1 MRKKLVV
8 ITTVFMFLG
17 NNTYAQQAG
26 QSVDKAIQSVKD
38 VISKTRV
45 SSGLQIYNAVHH
57 AKLSLCRSSDC
68 EANAGALLNFRY
80 IGEKKCANIKDPLFN
95 ELCNALASDACGSI
109 QVPWKRNY
117 CNGMRRNDL
126 NMLEEAMQV
135 SGGEIS
141 GAVGTNISREELAIG
156 LAIYQGY
163 KQQSIS
169 ACQQTLRNE
178 PMPALKKEA
187 CSVVFA
193 SNPDYVI
200 DGLMTDLAVLEV
212 ARQNNDAG
220 ICNRIGNPALKIE
233 CRKNIK

>member
-8 ITTVFMFLG
+8 IAAVFMFLG
-17 NNTYAQQAG
+17 NNIYAQQSG
-26 QSVDKAIQSVKD
+26 QSVDKAIQSAKD
-38 VISKTRV
+38 VISKTRA

-57 AKLSLCRSSDC
+57 AKLSFCQSSDC

-80 IGEKKCANIKDPLFN
+80 MGERKCANIKDPLFK
-95 ELCNALASDACGSI
+95 ELCDALTGDACDSI

-117 CNGMRRNDL
+117 CNGMRRDSL
-126 NMLEEAMQV
+126 NMLEEAMQA

-178 PMPALKKEA
+178 PMPVLKKEA

-200 DGLMTDLAVLEV
+200 DGLMTDLAALEV
-212 ARQNNDAG
+212 ARQNNDVD
-220 ICNRIGNPALKIE
+220 ICNRIGSPALKSE